1 MKQLLTRFAQLIP
14 EDQIDIP
21 KESLQENA
29 VLNGLEIFFGIAAA
43 VALLIV
49 GISAFRMVISRG
61 NAQDVQKARDSILY
75 AVIGLTI
82 TLSGFVIVTFVIERV
97 S

>member
-1 MKQLLTRFAQLIP
+1 MKQLFTRFAQLIP

-21 KESLQENA
+21 KETLRENT

-43 VALLIV
+43 VAVLIV
-49 GISAFRMVISRG
+49 AISAFRLVISRG
-61 NAQDVQKARDSILY
+61 NSQDVQKARDSILY
-75 AVIGLTI
+75 AVIGLAV
-82 TLSGFVIVTFVIERV
+82 TLSGYVIVTFVIERV